1 MTKRHTLDARSALL
15 QLLKELRTEA
25 GLRQQD
31 IADRL
36 GQPQSFVSRYESGGR
51 RLDIVELREVCEACT
66 VSLTEFSSRFERIL
80 KEG

>member
-1 MTKRHTLDARSALL
+1 MTKRHTVDARSALL
-15 QLLKELRTEA
+15 HLLKELRNEA

-31 IADRL
+31 IAARI

-51 RLDIVELREVCEACT
+51 RLDIVELREVCEVCN
-66 VSLTEFSSRFERIL
+66 VSLTEFSRRFERLL

>member
-1 MTKRHTLDARSALL
+1 MKHHALDARSALL
-15 QLLKELRTEA
+15 HLLKELRNEA

-31 IADRL
+31 IAARL

-51 RLDIVELREVCEACT
+51 RLDVVELREVCETCN
-66 VSLTEFSSRFERIL
+66 VSLTEFSRRFERLL